1 MNVEA
6 SGHPSSTR
14 QTVIPPLAHDDFGLK
29 HTKIASAIDSRS
41 LERDAGG
48 KPVSPFPHVP
58 HAARAAWGHHETG
71 HGSSGRRLESLPL
84 ELTFLSAYGAP
95 PSLLIEAAAMARRQA
110 IAPDAALLAT
120 GAVTEA
126 FYYQCLARHLGVP
139 LVSGAVELGP
149 GMRYP
154 HSIHAGVVPLS
165 GDGPRWLAAP
175 RGEMLATLLR
185 RRHCGEA
192 MSETL
197 AIASP
202 AHLSRL
208 VRAAAAPDIAREA
221 SLALADRDPA
231 LSAKSGVSAGQC
243 WAAAAIMAALALICA
258 LAPDFGLPA
267 LTIAASCMFLAAL
280 CLRLFAG
287 AASYDGGEVRPD
299 SPIADRLLPAY
310 SIVVALHR
318 EARVVRQLA
327 SALDAIDYPRGKLDI
342 KLVIEADDVA
352 TYRALAALK
361 LPPRYEIIVAPSGWP
376 RTKPRA
382 LNIALPLLRG
392 EFVAVFDAEDAP
404 APRQLRDAAERFLRA
419 PRDIAC
425 LQAQLCID
433 NAEDSWLTR
442 LFAIEYA
449 VLFEVVLR
457 GMASLRLPLPL
468 GGSSNHFR
476 TGVLREICAWDAW
489 NVTEDAD
496 IGLRLAR
503 LGYRCETL
511 QSTTDEE
518 APAFFSAWLTQRMRW
533 SKGWTQT
540 FITLSRDPARLI
552 SEVGWSGAGVLALM
566 MTNLVAA
573 PLLWPVLSAALVY
586 HLASAGLP
594 RPESVLII
602 VETTLWLSVAL
613 FGAGSALWLTLLGMT
628 RRKLL
633 GLWLVLPLLPLYYLL
648 MSIAAWAALYDL
660 AVRPFHWRKTEHG
673 LARTRA
679 ARAED
684 GGGAIARSGPRR
696 ACAPKTAMTACGPW
710 REAPGDWR
718 EDRGAARA

>member
-1 MNVEA
+1 MSVET
-6 SGHPSSTR
+6 SSRAVPQR
-14 QTVIPPLAHDDFGLK
+14 QIGIQPPAHDDFGVN
-29 HTKIASAIDSRS
+29 HSKIASGIDSRS
-41 LERDAGG
+41 RERDAGG
-48 KPVSPFPHVP
+48 KPASPFPHFP
-58 HAARAAWGHHETG
+58 HGARATWSHHETG
-71 HGSSGRRLESLPL
+71 HGASGRRLETLPP

-95 PSLLIEAAAMARRQA
+95 PSLLIEAAAIARRQA
-110 IAPDAALLAT
+110 ITPDAALFAT

-126 FYYQCLARHLGVP
+126 FYYKCLARHLGVP
-139 LVSGAVELGP
+139 FVTGAADLGP

-154 HSIHAGVVPLS
+154 HSIHAGVAPLS

-197 AIASP
+197 AIAAP
-202 AHLSRL
+202 GHLSRL

-231 LSAKSGVSAGQC
+231 LSAKSGVSPGQC
-243 WAAAAIMAALALICA
+243 RAAAAIVAALVLICA
-258 LAPDFGLPA
+258 LVPDFGLPG
-267 LTIAASCMFLAAL
+267 LTIAASCLFLAAL
-280 CLRLFAG
+280 CLRLFAA
-287 AASYDGGEVRPD
+287 AASCDGGAIPPD
-299 SPIADRLLPAY
+299 APVADRFLPAY
-310 SIVVALHR
+310 SIVIALHR
-318 EARVVRQLA
+318 EARVVRQLV

-342 KLVIEADDVA
+342 KLVIEEHDVE
-352 TYRALAALK
+352 TYRELAALK
-361 LPPRYEIIVAPSGWP
+361 LPPRYEIVVAPNGWP

-382 LNIALPLLRG
+382 LNVALPLLRG
-392 EFVAVFDAEDAP
+392 QFVAVFDAEDAP

-419 PRDIAC
+419 PPDIAC

-449 VLFEVVLR
+449 TLFEVMLR
-457 GMASLRLPLPL
+457 GLANLRLPLPL

-518 APAFFSAWLTQRMRW
+518 APAFFTTWLTQRMRW

-540 FITLSRDPARLI
+540 FITLTRDPGRLI
-552 SEVGWSGAGVLALM
+552 SEVGWSGAGVFGLM

-613 FGAGSALWLTLLGMT
+613 FGAGSTLWLTLLGMK

-633 GLWLVLPLLPLYYLL
+633 GLWLALPLLPLYYLM
-648 MSIAAWAALYDL
+648 MSLAAWGALYDL

-673 LARTRA
+673 LARTRRRA
-679 ARAED
+679 RRTEATPALATARAALA
-684 GGGAIARSGPRR
+684 GQKPL
-696 ACAPKTAMTACGPW
+696 
-710 REAPGDWR
+710 
-718 EDRGAARA
+718 

>member
-1 MNVEA
+1 MSVET
-6 SGHPSSTR
+6 SSRPFSRR
-14 QTVIPPLAHDDFGLK
+14 QTGVQPSAHDDFGFNQ
-29 HTKIASAIDSRS
+29 TKTASAIDARS

-58 HAARAAWGHHETG
+58 HAARATWGHHEAG
-71 HGSSGRRLESLPL
+71 HSSSGRRLEALPA

-95 PSLLIEAAAMARRQA
+95 PSLLIEAAAVARRQA
-110 IAPDAALLAT
+110 ITPDAALLAT

-126 FYYQCLARHLGVP
+126 FYYQCLARHLGVAF
-139 LVSGAVELGP
+139 VSGAAELGP
-149 GMRYP
+149 GVRYP
-154 HSIHAGVVPLS
+154 HSIHAGVAPLS

-197 AIASP
+197 AIAAP

-208 VRAAAAPDIAREA
+208 VRAAAAPAIAREA

-231 LSAKSGVSAGQC
+231 LSAKSGVSSGQC
-243 WAAAAIMAALALICA
+243 WAAAAIVAALALMCA
-258 LAPDFGLPA
+258 LAPDFGLPT
-267 LTIAASCMFLAAL
+267 LTIAVSCVFLAAL

-287 AASYDGGEVRPD
+287 AASCDGGEVRPNA
-299 SPIADRLLPAY
+299 PVADRLLPAY

-318 EARVVRQLA
+318 EARVVRQLV

-342 KLVIEADDVA
+342 KLVIEDNDIA
-352 TYRALAALK
+352 TFRALAALK
-361 LPPRYEIIVAPSGWP
+361 LPPRYEVIVAPNGWP

-382 LNIALPLLRG
+382 LNVALPLLRG

-419 PRDIAC
+419 PCDIAC

-449 VLFEVVLR
+449 ALFEVVLR
-457 GMASLRLPLPL
+457 GLASLRLPLPL

-511 QSTTDEE
+511 QSTTEEE
-518 APAFFSAWLTQRMRW
+518 APAFFSTWLTQRMRW

-552 SEVGWSGAGVLALM
+552 SEVGWSGAGVLGLM

-602 VETTLWLSVAL
+602 VETTLWLSVAI
-613 FGAGSALWLTLLGMT
+613 FGAGSALWLTLLGMK

-648 MSIAAWAALYDL
+648 MSLAAWAALYDL

-673 LARTRA
+673 LARTRRRA
-679 ARAED
+679 RGTEAEPSHAVARA
-684 GGGAIARSGPRR
+684 ALARQKPL
-696 ACAPKTAMTACGPW
+696 
-710 REAPGDWR
+710 
-718 EDRGAARA
+718 